1 VLCYLETVNI
11 PETYNYLVRTR
22 QDLWRTLE
30 RVPDE
35 VLSRAILSG
44 SRFHCIKDLLFHIP
58 DVEDGWINGDIR
70 QMQMVQNTIPV
81 LKNSEGGPV
90 YTDFSLDTLLDY
102 WRLVEQST
110 LAYLA
115 ALNDE
120 ELSRIVPVE
129 DWPEKRFT
137 VDGLL
142 WHVMIHEMRHT
153 SQIAVLLRTQDIEP
167 PPLDLLFYLQ

>member
-1 VLCYLETVNI
+1 VNI
-11 PETYNYLVRTR
+11 PETYDYLVRAR
-22 QDLWRTLE
+22 QDLWRMLE
-30 RVPDE
+30 TVPNE
-35 VLSRAILSG
+35 VLSCALLSG

-70 QMQMVQNTIPV
+70 QIQMVQNTVPV
-81 LKNSEGGPV
+81 LRNSEGGPV
-90 YTDFSLDTLLDY
+90 YASFSLDTLLDY

-120 ELSRIVPVE
+120 ELSRVVPLQ

-142 WHVMIHEMRHT
+142 WHVMIHEIRHT
-153 SQIAVLLRTQDIEP
+153 AQIAVLLRTRDVEP
-167 PPLDLLFYLQ
+167 PSLDLLFYLP

>member
-1 VLCYLETVNI
+1 MNI
-11 PETYNYLVRTR
+11 RETYDYLVRTR
-22 QDLWRTLE
+22 RDLWGTLE
-30 RVPDE
+30 TVPDE
-35 VLSRAILSG
+35 ILSRALLSG
-44 SRFHCIKDLLFHIP
+44 SRFHCIKDLLFHIA

-70 QMQMVQNTIPV
+70 NNQMVQNAIPV
-81 LKNSEGGPV
+81 LRNSEGGPA
-90 YTDFSLDTLLDY
+90 YADFALETLRDY
-102 WRLVEQST
+102 WRLVEQNT

-120 ELSRIVPVE
+120 DLTRVVHVE

-153 SQIAVLLRTQDIEP
+153 AQIAMLLRTQDIKP
-167 PPLDLLFYLQ
+167 PSLDLLFYLP